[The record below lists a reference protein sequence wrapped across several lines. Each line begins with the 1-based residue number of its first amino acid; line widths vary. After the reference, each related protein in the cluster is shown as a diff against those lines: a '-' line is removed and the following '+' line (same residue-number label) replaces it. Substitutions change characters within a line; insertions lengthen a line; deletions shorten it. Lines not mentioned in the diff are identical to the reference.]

1 MHGLRIREEWSLPPS
16 LLLLEV
22 GGKADGQTRSPKC
35 PKRLDEESKRKGI
48 SGRGNRINKGRAH
61 GTHLEIGFPLGTR
74 GKEHAC
80 QCRRHKR
87 HRFNPYVG
95 KIPGGGLSNLVQY
108 SGLENPMDR
117 GTWWATVHG
126 VTKSQTRLKRLSMH
140 THTHMDEKGLRG
152 LECQERTPGRPGNAL
167 ALPQQ

>member
-1 MHGLRIREEWSLPPS
+1 MGRQDPPNAQKGWMRRV
-16 LLLLEV
+16 E
-22 GGKADGQTRSPKC
+22 GKAFLVEGT
-35 PKRLDEESKRKGI
+35 
-48 SGRGNRINKGRAH
+48 INKGRAR
-61 GTHLEIGFPLGTR
+61 GTHLEIDFPLGTH

-126 VTKSQTRLKRLSMH
+126 VTQSQTRLKRLSMH
-140 THTHMDEKGLRG
+140 THTHTWTRRD
-152 LECQERTPGRPGNAL
+152 
-167 ALPQQ
+167 